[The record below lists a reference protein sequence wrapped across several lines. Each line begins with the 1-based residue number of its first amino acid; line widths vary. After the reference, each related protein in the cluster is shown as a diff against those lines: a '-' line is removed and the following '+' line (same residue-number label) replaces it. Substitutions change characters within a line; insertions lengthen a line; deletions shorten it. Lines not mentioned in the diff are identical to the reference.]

1 MVHFTKTALLLT
13 GAASLVACSTAAPRH
28 YESADVLAFRGGPS
42 SGALVVQEQ
51 SKEELAKQL
60 ANPIAALIS
69 LPFQLNVDRNI
80 GSQDGSRSTLNVQ
93 PVIPF
98 DFNDD
103 WTVISRTIVPFISQS
118 DVPLPGMDESG
129 VGDVVQSFFFSPKK
143 PTASGWI
150 WGAGPV
156 FLLPTGSDDTLTAD
170 QFGIGPTV
178 VALKQSGP
186 WTYGGLANHIVSV
199 DGNDTVSDVNATFL
213 QPFASYT
220 TPTAW
225 SYIANVEYTRDWER
239 DTSSLPLHLLVG
251 KVTKI
256 GDQLIQF
263 TVGARIWVESPDSG
277 PEGVGFRF
285 QITPL
290 FPR

>member
-1 MVHFTKTALLLT
+1 MAHPIQTAILLT
-13 GAASLVACSTAAPRH
+13 GAASLVACSTAAPRL
-28 YESADVLAFRGGPS
+28 YESDDVLAFRGGANA
-42 SGALVVQEQ
+42 GAMVVQQQ
-51 SKEELAKQL
+51 STEALAKQL

-80 GSQDGSRSTLNVQ
+80 GPQDGSRSTLNIQ

-103 WTVISRTIVPFISQS
+103 WVVISRTIVPVISQS
-118 DVPLPGMDESG
+118 DVPFPGIDDSG
-129 VGDVVQSFFFSPKK
+129 LGDVVQSFFFSPKE

-156 FLLPTGSDDTLTAD
+156 FLLPTGSEDIFTAD

-199 DGNDTVSDVNATFL
+199 DGSDVRADINATFL

-225 SYIANVEYTRDWER
+225 SYIANLEYTYDWEG
-239 DTSSLPLHLLVG
+239 DTSSLPMHLMVG

-263 TVGARIWVESPDSG
+263 TIGARIWIESPDSG